1 MPDTLMTE
9 PCPRCGDALAHTT
22 LLWPD
27 PEAARQLDGVLG
39 EILIEGPGL
48 WCAACGSAAPDTV
61 DTVAIP
67 ARRAA

>member
-27 PEAARQLDGVLG
+27 PEHRIEGAIQG
-39 EILIEGPGL
+39 EILVERPGL

-67 ARRAA
+67 TRRAA